1 MAQLAPMMQLRARF
15 EDKCGHPLAGGS
27 VFAFEVGTST
37 PKDTFKDADGTIPNT
52 HPIKLDYRGEADIYL
67 LSGRYRFVVYSCHGV
82 KIYDVDN
89 VGEWLGPINAENVFD
104 GNKNQHQINEE
115 QAEKNIALS
124 QEITDSVKNE
134 QDRALLAE
142 TNLQTSISN
151 ESTRATDAEANL
163 NLKIDS
169 ETQRAQAAEQS
180 LQLQITTGN
189 AGIKYFST
197 EAEVL
202 AFTPGTQDPKQAYAF
217 DTKKNYLWDA
227 ANSVWKD
234 EGISAVNS
242 AINVLSKV
250 NSLLNLNSAIQ
261 ANTFYHTLNG
271 TTVVKDSNTG
281 LFAVEADV
289 SEGDYLILNS
299 QSYPNIGAYFITDSS
314 NAIIDTMGTNEILTQ
329 PYLVKIPAN
338 ASKLYLNCVNEYA
351 DKFNISKIPTGYI
364 ELLYTGNDRQQFT
377 YYTSSNGSPVT
388 KNSNHGV
395 FAVEMAVQEGDYYL
409 IDTKGFG
416 IAGEYYVTDEN

>member
-67 LSGRYRFVVYSCHGV
+67 LSGRYRFVVYSCYGV

-142 TNLQTSISN
+142 TNLQTSIGN

-217 DTKKNYLWDA
+217 DTKKNYLW
-227 ANSVWKD
+227 
-234 EGISAVNS
+234 
-242 AINVLSKV
+242 
-250 NSLLNLNSAIQ
+250 
-261 ANTFYHTLNG
+261 NG
-271 TTVVKDSNTG
+271 TSW
-281 LFAVEADV
+281 
-289 SEGDYLILNS
+289 
-299 QSYPNIGAYFITDSS
+299 
-314 NAIIDTMGTNEILTQ
+314 
-329 PYLVKIPAN
+329 
-338 ASKLYLNCVNEYA
+338 
-351 DKFNISKIPTGYI
+351 
-364 ELLYTGNDRQQFT
+364 
-377 YYTSSNGSPVT
+377 
-388 KNSNHGV
+388 
-395 FAVEMAVQEGDYYL
+395 
-409 IDTKGFG
+409 
-416 IAGEYYVTDEN
+416 